1 MFGPLLLLLLA
12 VPARALTVDQA
23 AVGAAADESAC
34 ALSRAGVRF
43 PSTHDQVYFRFVV
56 PRVRAGDRL
65 GVEWVDPRG
74 QVHTSSDYGQ
84 LPAASLLCFLTG
96 LPLGGFPAAQLPG
109 AWTVRVL
116 VERHVALARTF
127 EITGVVDN
135 AGPRVTAV
143 GRTEIEQDQTEV
155 EIRGAGFLSDSV
167 VNVAQYTKEGG
178 WNFIAMLIPA
188 GTTGDRM
195 IVRLPELPVAEYL
208 VIVKNPDGRESPP
221 ARFLVSSPADYK
233 LPTPEGVPWTIT
245 QGPYGG
251 FSHYGRSRHAWD
263 IAPKAGACL
272 VAMRAGTA
280 FTFDLRLGQTPG
292 RRIFGNYITVQHDD
306 GEFSHYGH
314 LQTGTFRV
322 KNGQRVAQGQPLATA
337 GNSGYTV
344 GQGGGHHVHVH
355 VTKAFSISSPSIPF
369 RFGDLPG
376 YSTRAKYVTVSST
389 NRVTGDCNT
398 TTR

>member
-1 MFGPLLLLLLA
+1 MPSLNLATLSADRKVDRMFGLLLLFLLA
-12 VPARALTVDQA
+12 VPASALTVDQA

-34 ALSRAGVRF
+34 ALSRPGPRF
-43 PSTHDQVYFRFVV
+43 ASTHDQVYFRFVA
-56 PRVRAGDRL
+56 RRIRAGERL
-65 GVEWVDPRG
+65 TVEWIDPQGR
-74 QVHTSSDYGQ
+74 VHTSAAYDQ
-84 LPAASLLCFLTG
+84 LPAASSLCFLTG

-109 AWTVRVL
+109 VWTVRVL
-116 VERHVALARTF
+116 VDQRVALARTF
-127 EITGVVDN
+127 EVTGVVDA
-135 AGPRVTAV
+135 AGPRVTGV
-143 GRTEIEQDQTEV
+143 DRTEIEGKGTEI

-167 VNVAQYTKEGG
+167 VNIAQYTKEGG
-178 WNFIAMLIPA
+178 WSYIAILIPN
-188 GTTGDRM
+188 GTTGERM
-195 IVRLPELPVAEYL
+195 VVRLPELPVAEYL

-272 VAMRAGTA
+272 VAMRAGAA
-280 FTFDLRLGQTPG
+280 FTFDLGLGQTPG

-344 GQGGGHHVHVH
+344 GQGAA
-355 VTKAFSISSPSIPF
+355 TMSM
-369 RFGDLPG
+369 
-376 YSTRAKYVTVSST
+376 ST
-389 NRVTGDCNT
+389 
-398 TTR
+398 